1 LPEEDGDLW
10 QVVRGK
16 WGLLA
21 GTLETLK
28 EMISGCR
35 DMSKQLVESTTDEL
49 DQLDFSISKLAS
61 QIGNRDYDMEPTSI
75 FKSLKG
81 AAESI
86 YQLKINMATLKLRL
100 DNVEDYVGEDATR
113 RKEPTDAGKRWTLE
127 TFDPLIQWFSQ
138 HSSDKA
144 KPGDKLTAQLDNLDM
159 AVEDLLRA
167 TGVPKRTG
175 SGQGGGV
182 QWGLNQMGL
191 NAGSAPALA
200 AAVSSGVS
208 EAAFK
213 DLQDQVKSLEDQ
225 MEDKRFEI
233 GSVVFKSE
241 RDTMAWLLVNAGQ
254 PGAHLHFIDAH
265 SILNLGTT
273 TVGGTDS
280 TDILSF

>member
-1 LPEEDGDLW
+1 M
-10 QVVRGK
+10 RGK

-113 RKEPTDAGKRWTLE
+113 RKEQTDAGKRWTLE